1 MCGIAG
7 IAGSVNPTE
16 AQDAV
21 RRMTDALARR
31 GPDSEGVECYS
42 GAMLGHRRLAI
53 FDLSDLGRQPMSSDE
68 HDVGIVFNG
77 AIYNFRD
84 LRDELRSAGYSF
96 RSNTDT
102 EVLVQGYRAWG
113 IDRLVQRLRGMFAF
127 GLWDDR
133 TRTLYLVRD
142 RLGVKPLL
150 YAARGSGV
158 AFASTMRALRAGGW
172 TGGLHTGAVAEFLE
186 YGYVPED
193 CAIYEGVSK
202 VPPASIAEWTE
213 DGRLSIRRYWT
224 PPQPARNGVGFE
236 DAVSTTEELLVAA
249 VEARLHADVPVGAL
263 LSGGIDSALVCWA
276 IAKLGADLTAFTVS
290 TPGHPDDE
298 APDARATARELG
310 LRQEVLTLSELDV
323 ANVSQLVSAY
333 AEPFACESALGMLR
347 VSKAVAGAGTKVLLT
362 GDGGDDVFLGYP
374 RHHHL
379 LAVER
384 IARRAPPVATP
395 VWRAARSLIPRVGP
409 LRRGVHFMDYVTGGL
424 PAFLAAH
431 AGLDDFRARG
441 MLGERL
447 ARVTVA
453 NRDGKWSVAGARR
466 ILEAY
471 LAHDLG
477 HQFVSEYLTKVD
489 GATMYYALEARSPF
503 FDQQLWEYASSLPL
517 ELRLYGGQ
525 LKAVLREIARRRIG
539 PRVAAGRKRGF
550 SIPVS
555 RWIAGRWRAAAE
567 EALMNS
573 RLARDGWIRAD
584 GVRRAL
590 DSAGSDAR
598 AGQQV
603 WYLWVL
609 EEWLRHEE
617 TTAPSAIPS
626 IVPMPVA
633 S

>member
-7 IAGSVNPTE
+7 IAGSINPIE

-21 RRMTDALARR
+21 RRMTNALARR
-31 GPDSEGVECYS
+31 GPDSDGIECYS
-42 GAMLGHRRLAI
+42 GALLGHRRLAI

-77 AIYNFRD
+77 AIYNFRE

-133 TRTLYLVRD
+133 TRTLFLVRD

-150 YAARGSGV
+150 YASRGSSL
-158 AFASTMRALRAGGW
+158 AFASTTRALRAGGW
-172 TGGLHTGAVAEFLE
+172 TGDLDATAVGEFLE
-186 YGYVPED
+186 YGYVSESRV
-193 CAIYEGVSK
+193 IYEGVTK
-202 VPPASIAEWTE
+202 VPPASIAEWTGN
-213 DGRLSIRRYWT
+213 GRPTVRRYWS
-224 PPQPARNGVGFE
+224 PPQPTRATVRFD
-236 DAVSTTEELLVAA
+236 DAVSATEDLLVAA

-298 APDARATARELG
+298 ADDARATARELG
-310 LRQEVLTLSELDV
+310 LRQQVLTLSDLDGATVRQVV
-323 ANVSQLVSAY
+323 AAY
-333 AEPFACESALGMLR
+333 SEPFACESALGMLR
-347 VSKAVAGAGTKVLLT
+347 VSEAVAGAGTKVLLT

-374 RHHHL
+374 RHRHL
-379 LAVER
+379 LTVER
-384 IARRAPPVATP
+384 IARFMPSAATP
-395 VWRAARSLIPRVGP
+395 AWCAARSLVPQIGA
-409 LRRGVHFMDYVTGGL
+409 LRRGVHFADYVTGGL

-431 AGLDDFRARG
+431 PGLDDFRTRG
-441 MLGERL
+441 LLGERL
-447 ARVTVA
+447 ATVTVA
-453 NRDGKWSVAGARR
+453 HGDGAWSVAGARR
-466 ILEAY
+466 VLEAY
-471 LAHDLG
+471 LEHDLG

-489 GATMYYALEARSPF
+489 GATMHYALEARSPF
-503 FDQQLWEYASSLPL
+503 FDQTLWEYASSLPVAV
-517 ELRLYGGQ
+517 RLHSGR

-555 RWIAGRWRAAAE
+555 SWMAGRWRTAAAE
-567 EALMNS
+567 SLTDSLLS
-573 RLARDGWIRAD
+573 REGWTRAD

-590 DSAGSDAR
+590 DDASSSAR
-598 AGQQV
+598 LRRQL

-609 EEWLRHEE
+609 EEWLRYERAAE
-617 TTAPSAIPS
+617 PNVAS
-626 IVPMPVA
+626 IGVSLPVA